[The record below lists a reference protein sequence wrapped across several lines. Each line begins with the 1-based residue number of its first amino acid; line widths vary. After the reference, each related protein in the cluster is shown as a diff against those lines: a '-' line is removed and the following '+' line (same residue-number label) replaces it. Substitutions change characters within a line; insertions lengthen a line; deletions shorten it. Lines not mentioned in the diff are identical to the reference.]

1 MMPAIYEQ
9 LVQTLR
15 REPLPLTKLHAFAVD
30 AGSTWSV
37 EQLHLLV
44 AYMDGIEVEES
55 TGADPMVRV
64 GQRSQQE
71 ELSEAIAEVVRAQ
84 GRPVP
89 AAQVLQLLPR
99 KFNTSVEQIRKIAR
113 ETRGLKA
120 LGPGLI
126 GLDS

>member
-1 MMPAIYEQ
+1 MYEQ

-15 REPLPLTKLHAFAVD
+15 REALPLAKLHAFAVD

-37 EQLHLLV
+37 EQLHLLL
-44 AYMDGIEVEES
+44 ACMDGIEVEES
-55 TGADPMVRV
+55 AGADPMVRV
-64 GQRSQQE
+64 GQRSLQE
-71 ELSEAIAEVVRAQ
+71 ELSEAIIDVVRAQ

-89 AAQVLQLLPR
+89 ATQVLQLLPKR
-99 KFNTSVEQIRKIAR
+99 FNTSVEQIKKIAR

-126 GLDS
+126 GLDG

>member
-1 MMPAIYEQ
+1 MTPAIYEQ

-15 REPLPLTKLHAFAVD
+15 HEPLPLTKLHAFAVD

-37 EQLHLLV
+37 EQLHLLL
-44 AYMDGIEVEES
+44 ACMDGIKVDES
-55 TGADPMVRV
+55 GDAEPMVRM

-99 KFNTSVEQIRKIAR
+99 KFNTSLEQIKKIAR

-126 GLDS
+126 GLDG

>member
-1 MMPAIYEQ
+1 MTPVLYEQ

-15 REPLPLTKLHAFAVD
+15 REPLPLTKLHAFAAD
-30 AGSTWSV
+30 AGSTWLV

-44 AYMDGIEVEES
+44 ACMDGIEVEES
-55 TGADPMVRV
+55 TGTGPMVRV

>member
-1 MMPAIYEQ
+1 MTPAIYEQ

-15 REPLPLTKLHAFAVD
+15 CEPLPLTKLHAFAVD

-37 EQLHLLV
+37 EQLDLLLGC
-44 AYMDGIEVEES
+44 MDGIEVEES

-113 ETRGLKA
+113 EARGLKA

-126 GLDS
+126 GLDG

>member
-1 MMPAIYEQ
+1 MYEQ
-9 LVQTLR
+9 LVHTLR
-15 REPLPLTKLHAFAVD
+15 RESLPLTKLYAFAVD

-37 EQLHLLV
+37 EQLHLLL
-44 AYMDGIEVEES
+44 ACMDGIEVEES
-55 TGADPMVRV
+55 EGADPLVRV
-64 GQRSQQE
+64 GQRPQQE
-71 ELSEAIAEVVRAQ
+71 ELIDAIADVVRAQ

-99 KFNTSVEQIRKIAR
+99 KFNTSVEQIKKIAR

-126 GLDS
+126 VLDG

>member
-1 MMPAIYEQ
+1 MYEQ
-9 LVQTLR
+9 LVHTLR
-15 REPLPLTKLHAFAVD
+15 HAPLPLTKLHAFAVD

-37 EQLHLLV
+37 EQLHLLL
-44 AYMDGIEVEES
+44 ACMDGIEVEEWED
-55 TGADPMVRV
+55 ADPMVRV

-71 ELSEAIAEVVRAQ
+71 ELSEAIAEVVRTQ

-99 KFNTSVEQIRKIAR
+99 QFNTSVEQIKKIAR

-126 GLDS
+126 GLDG

>member
-1 MMPAIYEQ
+1 MTPAMYER

-37 EQLHLLV
+37 EQLHLLL
-44 AYMDGIEVEES
+44 ACMDGIVMEE
-55 TGADPMVRV
+55 TIGTDPMVRV
-64 GQRSQQE
+64 GQRSQEE

-99 KFNTSVEQIRKIAR
+99 KFNTSVEQIKKIAR

-126 GLDS
+126 GLDG

>member
-1 MMPAIYEQ
+1 MTPAMYEQ
-9 LVQTLR
+9 LVHTLR
-15 REPLPLTKLHAFAVD
+15 RAPLPLTKLHAFAVD

-37 EQLHLLV
+37 EQLHLLL
-44 AYMDGIEVEES
+44 ACIDGIEVEES
-55 TGADPMVRV
+55 EDADSMVRV

-84 GRPVP
+84 GHPVP

-99 KFNTSVEQIRKIAR
+99 KFNTSVEQIKKIAR

-126 GLDS
+126 GLDG